1 MTYNEEQEQKHQLWK
16 ERISEYESSGLSIP
30 AWCYLNMLFR
40 RKNIYA

>member
-16 ERISEYESSGLSIP
+16 ERISEYESSGLSISL
-30 AWCYLNMLFR
+30 CYLNMLFR